1 MPLTK
6 TFLRELRV
14 EATVIVP
21 HWPRQPWWPVLC
33 PDGAHLASFV
43 LDARVLPAHP
53 HLFASGEHSAGE
65 RGCRMP
71 GYWFYALRVS
81 FVPGRHYVGPPRC
94 LAVGRGCCGLQLS
107 VPVLEGLVQALKGP

>member
-21 HWPRQPWWPVLC
+21 HWPWQPWWPVLC

-94 LAVGRGCCGLQLS
+94 LAVVRGCCGLQLS